1 MKKKH
6 FLILLTLSFISSIA
20 SAQPVEMADGIRSNG
35 KIYIVVIVASI
46 VISIV
51 GLYMISIDRKL
62 TRLEKKYGNQQ

>member
-6 FLILLTLSFISSIA
+6 FLILLTLSLISSIA